1 MNNWQDD
8 VLGAPYQSLTLD
20 LGNDNEGR
28 VQATLVRRLQDPS
41 TPSSHVVLHVHGFAD
56 YFFQTVAADFWVSQ
70 GYDFYALDLRK
81 YGRSLL
87 PHQTPN
93 YTDDL
98 KIYYEELNLAWEM
111 IREGREKIVISGHST
126 GGLIIS
132 LWLNDLQHPVSGVF
146 LNSPWLDFQGD
157 VLTRQVKIPIV
168 ELLGTRQPM
177 MEIKR
182 ATTGI
187 YAKSLHRDF
196 SGEWD
201 FDLRLKPLQS
211 FKAYAGWI
219 RAIRI
224 GQSRVA
230 AGLHIP
236 APVLMISSAKSGNPP
251 DNSHPDASATDIVL
265 DVEQMRRRVGG
276 LSTEVTLSMVEG
288 ALHDVTLSGITVR
301 EEVFSRLA
309 RWLRCVVAGPQR
321 GCSGSQQHHYRGQA
335 HDHNE
340 GA

>member
-1 MNNWQDD
+1 MTHWQDD
-8 VLGAPYQSLTLD
+8 VLGSPYQSLTLE
-20 LGNDNEGR
+20 LGSDHEGP
-28 VQATLVRRLQDPS
+28 VQATLVRRVQDPS
-41 TPSSHVVLHVHGFAD
+41 APASHVVLHVHGFAD
-56 YFFQTVAADFWVSQ
+56 YFFQTAAADFWAGQ

-98 KIYYEELNLAWEM
+98 KIYYEELNLAWEL
-111 IREGREKIVISGHST
+111 IREGREKVVISGHST

-132 LWLNDLQHPVSGVF
+132 LWLNDLQHPISGVF

-157 VLTRQVKIPIV
+157 ALTRHVKIPIV
-168 ELLGTRQPM
+168 EFLGAHQPM
-177 MEIKR
+177 KEIKR

-187 YAKSLHRDF
+187 YAKSLHRNY

-230 AGLHIP
+230 RGLNIP
-236 APVLMISSAKSGNPP
+236 APVLMISSARSGNPP

-265 DVEQMRRRVGG
+265 DVEQMRRRVGA
-276 LSTEVTLSMVEG
+276 LSNEVTMSLVQG
-288 ALHDVTLSGITVR
+288 ALHDVTLSDEVVR
-301 EEVFSRLA
+301 REVFARLTK
-309 RWLRCVVAGPQR
+309 WLHCTV
-321 GCSGSQQHHYRGQA
+321 
-335 HDHNE
+335 E
-340 GA
+340 GLG